1 MLENLIDNCLINSG
15 DRVAV
20 GVSGGADSMVL
31 LCALKEKQKTLD
43 FYLKAINV
51 NHHLRGE
58 ESDRDSE
65 FVKNF
70 CEKNKIDYAI
80 LNVDVKA
87 YKDEN
92 KQTIEESARNLRYQA
107 IFNEM
112 KNSKINKLF
121 LAHHKDDQA
130 ETILMHIFRGS
141 GVSGAVGIFDSEL
154 VKHPFLNL
162 SKSDILKIAKENDI
176 TYVEDSTNQDNLYSR
191 NFIRNVVLPE
201 IEKKYPSAK
210 QNLFNFGKRCKEM
223 QEFVKS
229 MVDENKIKGG
239 KKRVEL
245 DLDVLNQNS
254 VLVQEYIKRCFNKL
268 GIFYDIESK
277 HYELVSK
284 LNNLQT
290 GSVLNLPHKVTVKRS
305 YDKIIFAKESDKTD
319 NGFKI
324 PFTFGETYFENFGRV
339 KIEIVKDSPVF
350 ERGSFFADYDKL
362 KGSIWRT
369 KEANDTFKKF
379 GGGTKPL
386 SRYFIDKK
394 IENDERA
401 KIPIL
406 TLNNKVLVVFGF
418 DISDEIKVNQNTK
431 TIVKF
436 EFEKQSV
443 DNFS

>member
-1 MLENLIDNCLINSG
+1 MLENLVDNCLINCG
-15 DRVAV
+15 DRIAV

-31 LCALKEKQKTLD
+31 LCALKEKQKNLD

-70 CEKNKIDYAI
+70 CKENNIDYVI
-80 LNVDVKA
+80 LDVDVNA
-87 YKDEN
+87 YKDKN

-121 LAHHKDDQA
+121 LAHHKGDQA

-141 GVSGAVGIFDSEL
+141 GVSGAVGISDSEFI
-154 VKHPFLNL
+154 KHPFLNL
-162 SKSDILKIAKENDI
+162 SKSDILKIAKEKNI
-176 TYVEDSTNQDNLYSR
+176 PYVEDSTNQNNLYSR
-191 NFIRNVVLPE
+191 NFIRNIVLPE
-201 IEKKYPSAK
+201 IEKKYPSAE
-210 QNLFNFGKRCKEM
+210 QNLFDFGKRCKEM

-229 MVDENKIKGG
+229 MIDENKIKGN

-254 VLVQEYIKRCFNKL
+254 VLVQEYLKRCFNTL

-277 HYELVSK
+277 HYELVSNISK
-284 LNNLQT
+284 LQT
-290 GSVLNLPHKVTVKRS
+290 GSVLNLPHKVAVKRV
-305 YDKIIFAKESDKTD
+305 YDKIVFMKENDKSYYSFKTPFAL
-319 NGFKI
+319 
-324 PFTFGETYFENFGRV
+324 GEVYFEDYGSV
-339 KIEIVKDSPVF
+339 KIEIFKGVPNF
-350 ERGSFFADYDKL
+350 EKGSFFADYDKL
-362 KGSIWRT
+362 KGSLWRT
-369 KEANDTFKKF
+369 KESNDFFKKF

-394 IENDERA
+394 IESDERE
-401 KIPIL
+401 KIPVLAIK
-406 TLNNKVLVVFGF
+406 NKVLVVFGL
-418 DISDEIKVNQNTK
+418 DISDEVKVNQNTK